1 MVVQATCKC
10 DEDKINA
17 KFRSKLRTVDENSGK
32 RAVEGVGALVR
43 VERLQVL
50 DVRELLEIASD
61 TDLVAV
67 LGRRCETNCVVQ
79 LLQAG
84 DGDGLVAAGVN
95 MSAGR
100 RRDADGR
107 GRSRS
112 RCHLLL
118 NIVDVEGGLE
128 AAHAREHGRGL
139 NKLDVGVE
147 MFGDAVFGR
156 ADHRL
161 PGRVVSPDVVLLG
174 GGNRSERV
182 DMEEKRVAYRF
193 EHGFG
198 KGHWDFNEH
207 PVLRGRTRET
217 VLVEAVRGKPLVH
230 EVNALRFRRNQRLDL
245 LLGEVLAIA
254 VVERIARRVFS
265 NTTRR
270 NNASITYLT
279 S

>member
-1 MVVQATCKC
+1 M
-10 DEDKINA
+10 
-17 KFRSKLRTVDENSGK
+17 
-32 RAVEGVGALVR
+32 
-43 VERLQVL
+43 
-50 DVRELLEIASD
+50 
-61 TDLVAV
+61 
-67 LGRRCETNCVVQ
+67 LGRGREANRVVQ

-100 RRDADGR
+100 RRDTDR
-107 GRSRS
+107 RSGS
-112 RCHLLL
+112 GGSCHLLL

-156 ADHRL
+156 TDHSL
-161 PGRVVSPDVVLLG
+161 PGRVVGPDVVLLRG
-174 GGNRSERV
+174 RNISERV
-182 DMEEKRVAYRF
+182 DMVGKRVAYRLK
-193 EHGFG
+193 HGFG

-230 EVNALRFRRNQRLDL
+230 EVNALRFRRNQRLNL
-245 LLGEVLAIA
+245 LLGEVLTIA
-254 VVERIARRVFS
+254 VVERITRRVLS
-265 NTTRR
+265 KTTRR
-270 NNASITYLT
+270 NNASNAYLT

>member
-1 MVVQATCKC
+1 MSSRLTPNLIK
-10 DEDKINA
+10 
-17 KFRSKLRTVDENSGK
+17 KLRTVDEDSSE

-50 DVRELLEIASD
+50 DVRELLEVASD
-61 TDLVAV
+61 TDLVVV
-67 LGRRCETNCVVQ
+67 LCRGREANRVVQ

-84 DGDGLVAAGVN
+84 DGDGLVAAGVD
-95 MSAGR
+95 MPARR

-107 GRSRS
+107 GGCGGG
-112 RCHLLL
+112 CHLLL
-118 NIVDVEGGLE
+118 NIIDVEGSLE

-147 MFGDAVFGR
+147 MLGDAVFGR

-161 PGRVVSPDVVLLG
+161 ARRVVSPDVILLQG
-174 GGNRSERV
+174 RNVSERV
-182 DMEEKRVAYRF
+182 DMVEKRVAYRLK
-193 EHGFG
+193 HCLSQ
-198 KGHWDFNEH
+198 GHWDLDEH

-217 VLVEAVRGKPLVH
+217 VLVEAVRSKPLVH
-230 EVNALRFRRNQRLDL
+230 EVNALRFRRDQRLDL
-245 LLGEVLAIA
+245 LLGEVLTIA
-254 VVERIARRVFS
+254 VVERIARRVVS

-270 NNASITYLT
+270 NNASNTYLT